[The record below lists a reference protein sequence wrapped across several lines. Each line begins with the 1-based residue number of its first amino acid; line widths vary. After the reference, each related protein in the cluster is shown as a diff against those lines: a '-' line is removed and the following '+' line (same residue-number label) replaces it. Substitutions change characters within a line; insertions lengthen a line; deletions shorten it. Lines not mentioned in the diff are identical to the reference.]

1 MNDYG
6 SGMMPIVGRYGP
18 VITAVLVDWFLRLKY
33 GVFACFPHWRSL
45 FKLDRNQT
53 WYEWWRGIG
62 DQFCLMTS
70 WWRHYWLHSSLI
82 SDGNCMFLLITRSF
96 LTWFWCDLIGLGI
109 HEKRWTLHI
118 MMTSSQ
124 SFRFT
129 DFGRKS
135 HVYTYNLSFSHPI
148 LMRLHRID
156 HTLIQINCM
165 HHDDVITS
173 FPDHWF
179 RTKTASLQF

>member
-1 MNDYG
+1 
-6 SGMMPIVGRYGP
+6 MMLDVTVRWSQPFWLTGFY
-18 VITAVLVDWFLRLKY
+18 LKY

-53 WYEWWRGIG
+53 WYEWWKGVGVFNDVI
-62 DQFCLMTS
+62 MTS
-70 WWRHYWLHSSLI
+70 HWLHSSLI
-82 SDGNCMFLLITRSF
+82 SDGNCMFTLITRSF
-96 LTWFWCDLIGLGI
+96 LTWFWWDLIGLGI

-135 HVYTYNLSFSHPI
+135 HVYTYNLSISHPI
-148 LMRLHRID
+148 LMRLKRID
-156 HTLIQINCM
+156 HTLIEMNPIRY
-165 HHDDVITS
+165 DDVIIV
-173 FPDHWF
+173 FPLHWF
-179 RTKTASLQF
+179 RAKIAWLHL